1 MIVEWLDGSA
11 AVAKAIMA
19 NGGDVGMAYS
29 RPVASGESKTGGGG
43 KAATSIV
50 DVDDDDFGR
59 PSSDDDSDSDE
70 SSSDSDSNDDSDS
83 SDESTTS
90 SGWGK
95 RGPRPRVRS
104 RTPMTDLYRAMQDT
118 PESLKRVEDLSADA
132 AELLQV
138 GGEGMATP
146 ALQLRALTQIWTK
159 CDEGMK
165 GYLDVSKGEFARIL
179 EAFEIAMNPA
189 MWRRAIYEIDP
200 HGRGRIYLKAFLI
213 WWHKLPLLA
222 LHNTFYACVREIKR
236 AKKREDA
243 LIRVHGST
251 PRIGQYRAVAPLQ
264 LN

>member
-11 AVAKAIMA
+11 AVAKTIMA
-19 NGGDVGMAYS
+19 NGGDVGIAYS
-29 RPVASGESKTGGGG
+29 RPVASGESKESKTGGGG
-43 KAATSIV
+43 KVATSIV
-50 DVDDDDFGR
+50 EVDDDDFGR
-59 PSSDDDSDSDE
+59 PSSDDDSESDE
-70 SSSDSDSNDDSDS
+70 SSSDSDSNDGSDS

-132 AELLQV
+132 TKLLQV

-146 ALQLRALTQIWTK
+146 ALQLRALMQIWTK

-165 GYLDVSKGEFARIL
+165 GYLDVPKGEFARIL

-222 LHNTFYACVREIKR
+222 LHNTFYA
-236 AKKREDA
+236 
-243 LIRVHGST
+243 
-251 PRIGQYRAVAPLQ
+251 
-264 LN
+264 